1 MSKIILKIERWF
13 SGIGGK
19 LINGVNF
26 AGFTTL
32 VFLSALYYMKN
43 SWSKRYDIIL
53 QMYNAGVKTFPVVS
67 IVALF
72 TGMVLAIQL
81 GVEMKVFQQQNLI
94 GHAIMAM
101 LTREMG
107 PFMAGIILIASMGAS
122 MAAEIGTMKVSEEID
137 ALEIMSISPIR
148 FLVMPRVIAMMLMTP
163 IVSVYIVTIG
173 SIGAA
178 VVANSQLD
186 VPYNIYYFNAI
197 QGLHHKAIYVG
208 TIKAFIFGLLISSIS
223 CAYGLK
229 ASNGAMGVGKG
240 TRDSVVA
247 SFVMVLVMG
256 YIITSVFYGRK

>member
-1 MSKIILKIERWF
+1 MGKRIKKVEKWF
-13 SGIGGK
+13 SGTGRR
-19 LINGVNF
+19 LIDGVNF
-26 AGFTTL
+26 AGFTVL
-32 VFLSALYYMKN
+32 IFLSALYYMKN
-43 SWSKRYDIIL
+43 SWNKRHDIVL

-72 TGMVLAIQL
+72 TGMILAIQL
-81 GVEMKVFQQQNLI
+81 GVEMKVFQQQNLV

-137 ALEIMSISPIR
+137 ALEIMSISPVR
-148 FLVMPRVIAMMLMTP
+148 FLVMPRVVAMMLMTP
-163 IVSVYIVTIG
+163 IVSVYIVAIG

-178 VVANSQLD
+178 VVANAQLD
-186 VPYNIYYFNAI
+186 VPYNIYYFNAM
-197 QGLHHKAIYVG
+197 QGLHLKAVYVG
-208 TIKAFIFGLLISSIS
+208 TLKAFIFGLLISSIS

-229 ASNGAMGVGKG
+229 ASDGAMGVGRG

-247 SFVMVLVMG
+247 SFVMVLVTG
-256 YIITSVFYGRK
+256 YIITSIFYGRK